1 MGKNLWLEIM
11 NDDNCEDSMIRFKEY
26 ILGLED
32 KNEEFTVTFLKSDE
46 DRLTGYIWQT
56 VIMRDNF

>member
-1 MGKNLWLEIM
+1 M